1 MSALGLPNFDKAIQ
15 DANIWVNEVMDELD
29 WNDKH
34 RAYTLL
40 RSTLHV
46 LRDRLQPNE
55 CAHLAAQLPTLIRG
69 IYYEGY
75 RPSKAITSMRHKHQ
89 FVSAVE
95 EAFGNT
101 PNDDPS
107 EMVSAALNVIADHVS
122 VGEMNDIKASLPED
136 IRKLWDD

>member
-1 MSALGLPNFDKAIQ
+1 MSALGLPIFDKAIQ
-15 DANIWVNEVMDELD
+15 DANIWVNEVMYELD
-29 WNDKH
+29 WDDKH

-46 LRDRLQPNE
+46 LRDRLQPDE

-75 RPSKAITSMRHKHQ
+75 RPSKSATLIRHKDQ
-89 FVSAVE
+89 FVTAVE
-95 EAFGNT
+95 EAFADD
-101 PNDDPS
+101 PNDNPTQT
-107 EMVSAALNVIADHVS
+107 VSAALNIIADHVS
-122 VGEMNDIKASLPED
+122 EGEMNDIKGSLPED